1 MRQWPRLAETAYL
14 TIIKSASTVCLW
26 IRTGE
31 GNALNL
37 HNVRFSVS
45 GLWWLDY
52 ILMVWRTLLNR
63 KTIGFLYPAST
74 SSSRIR
80 PGMFFKT
87 IENQRILPL
96 CWSSVVIKVWETG
109 VRFDV
114 AAYGSRLTSRTEH
127 NEMIYRQGSLDGSL
141 VDGRVFF
148 LKNLQKTW
156 RNWSYSCS
164 SKVTYCRFNDPP
176 DKSDREAVQLLFIYF
191 SYRSLEHFSPP

>member
-1 MRQWPRLAETAYL
+1 M
-14 TIIKSASTVCLW
+14 
-26 IRTGE
+26 
-31 GNALNL
+31 
-37 HNVRFSVS
+37 
-45 GLWWLDY
+45 
-52 ILMVWRTLLNR
+52 LLNR

-114 AAYGSRLTSRTEH
+114 AAYGSRLTSRTDH
-127 NEMIYRQGSLDGSL
+127 NEMIYRQCSLDGSL

-148 LKNLQKTW
+148 LKNLQKTTG
-156 RNWSYSCS
+156 RLCNFFS
-164 SKVTYCRFNDPP
+164 STFLFVAWNISP
-176 DKSDREAVQLLFIYF
+176 LLKTILNATIV
-191 SYRSLEHFSPP
+191 SRG